1 MKKCNACGGEFE
13 NAFGFCPVDGMLL
26 TARPDFDRKQLFQLT
41 LIDEAHLPRR
51 LANELTLLVLR
62 ARKAWPGFRRHPLTF
77 TKSKL
82 SELGH
87 SLNEAVRRPYV
98 LPGMM
103 TAFVAVLA
111 LILGVGL
118 LESRISKT
126 DQVSDSYDPSEVTT
140 IDFSSGPKPES
151 DSGIGSGKKGRVGFE
166 EGRGEGSKPTPA
178 RARGGGGGGDHT
190 LVTQSRGRL
199 PLPSVIPAPIPTAYV
214 RLPQALPEAGIDLDP
229 ALWRNLNFAAYGDPR
244 SKSTVP
250 SNGPGDGG
258 GVGSGNRTGIG
269 EGDGPGFGPGRN
281 GNMGGGE
288 KGLGCCGP
296 GGSPGNN
303 PDDDPDHVYS
313 SPEVTS
319 RVRLLAKPE
328 PQYTEEARKTNI
340 TGTVILRVVFSRT
353 GEVTNIRV
361 IKTLSGGLTEKAIA
375 AARQIR
381 FVPATRN
388 GRPVSVAMQLEYN
401 FNLY

>member
-1 MKKCNACGGEFE
+1 MKKCNACGEEFE

-26 TARPDFDRKQLFQLT
+26 ARPDFDGKQLYQLT

-51 LANELTLLVLR
+51 LANELALLVAR

-77 TKSKL
+77 TESKL
-82 SELGH
+82 NELAH

-98 LPGMM
+98 VPGMM
-103 TAFVAVLA
+103 TAFVAVLS
-111 LILGVGL
+111 LIVGVGV

-126 DQVSDSYDPSEVTT
+126 DQASETNDDTAEVTT
-140 IDFSSGPKPES
+140 IDFSSWPKPAS
-151 DSGIGSGKKGRVGFE
+151 DSGIGAGKKGRVGFE
-166 EGRGEGSKPTPA
+166 EGRGEGSKQTPA

-190 LVTQSRGRL
+190 LVIQSRGRL
-199 PLPSVIPAPIPTAYV
+199 PVSSVIPALIPTTYV
-214 RLPQALPEAGIDLDP
+214 RLPQSLPEAGIDLDP
-229 ALWRNLNFAAYGDPR
+229 ALWRSLNFAAYGDPR
-244 SKSTVP
+244 SKSTPP

-281 GNMGGGE
+281 GNMGEGE

-303 PDDDPDHVYS
+303 PDDDPDRIYS
-313 SPEVTS
+313 PPEVTT
-319 RVRLLAKPE
+319 RVRVLSKSE
-328 PQYTEEARKTNI
+328 PLYTEEARKTNI
-340 TGTVILRVVFSRT
+340 TGTVVLRVVFSRT

-361 IKTLSGGLTEKAIA
+361 IKTLSGGLTEKAVA

-381 FVPATRN
+381 FLPATRN